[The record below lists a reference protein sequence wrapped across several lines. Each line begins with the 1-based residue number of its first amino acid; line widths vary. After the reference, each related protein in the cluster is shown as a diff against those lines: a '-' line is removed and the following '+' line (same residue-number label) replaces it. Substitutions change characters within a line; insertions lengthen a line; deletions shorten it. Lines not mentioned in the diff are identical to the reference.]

1 MFWCISVG
9 DTLCVHVSSRGI
21 LRACGLA
28 DMGQAQTG
36 GAGSVVFVNRSEG
49 VGGEGPVVCWNR
61 WSGSRA
67 GLASFSAFLGASL
80 AELLT
85 PEGEAF
91 AEFLLEED
99 TEFVDLCVQND
110 VKEDGAFFLVGGHS
124 VTCSTRRGCVT
135 RDGDTVREATHDW
148 GARMKP
154 GDIARVRYVAATR
167 MISVL
172 WRGRLH
178 ELAALPAG
186 CDVAHTYFGVKF
198 DRGARIRVTA
208 TSAERTA
215 VLPPGACLRERGCV
229 GIFVWFVR
237 VRARVFVYIHCMH
250 TSVVVRAVATTIG
263 VADGEHA
270 VC

>member
-1 MFWCISVG
+1 
-9 DTLCVHVSSRGI
+9 
-21 LRACGLA
+21 
-28 DMGQAQTG
+28 MGQAQTG

-148 GARMKP
+148 GARMTP

-198 DRGARIRVTA
+198 DRGARILVTA

-237 VRARVFVYIHCMH
+237 VRARVFVCIHCMH
-250 TSVVVRAVATTIG
+250 TFVVVRAVATTIG